1 MKKLVLDAGALR
13 VESFA
18 AAADERASGTVAA
31 HEYTVGLNCPET
43 NYRTCPYTCPCA
55 AEED

>member
-1 MKKLVLDAGALR
+1 MKKITLDAGELR

-18 AAADERASGTVAA
+18 VAREAGSGTVAA

-43 NYRTCPYTCPCA
+43 NYRTCPHTCPCA
-55 AEED
+55 PAPQ